1 MAALKVL
8 NFGNRKEQ
16 DRPVFT
22 TSKNGRWIDYGKDN
36 NYPAY
41 LLDVFHNK
49 SNKHKAII
57 SKKVDMTTGNGI
69 VAPITTALQEF
80 SKNKWNNS
88 DLEQIAI
95 RLNYDL
101 EIMNG
106 FSLFVKWSIDGQKV
120 VEVEWLPFH
129 KCRLSECEQYILV
142 SKDWSNTRKND
153 NKPVTYKRFD
163 ARQTSEFKTQI
174 FYHVELSNG
183 IDYYPLPYY
192 SSTLNWIELDFEIS
206 NFHLCGVRNGFSPS
220 FMLNIATGIPT
231 DEDMD
236 LAYRQLERKFAGTSN
251 ANKLLVTYSE
261 GKEQEPSLVPIQMN
275 DSDERFILIHKE
287 MMTEIFI
294 GHSVTSPM
302 LFGIR
307 EAGSLGGKSELLEAL
322 AIFQSTYINGKQS
335 IIEKELNKIAAFAGV
350 TEKIVFADYEIDF
363 TAITDTSDETTI

>member
-1 MAALKVL
+1 MELKIL
-8 NFGNRKEQ
+8 NFDKEVL
-16 DRPVFT
+16 RPEFK
-22 TSKNGRWIDYGKDN
+22 TSKNGKWIEYGVDN

-57 SKKVDMTTGNGI
+57 SKKVDMTSGNGFI
-69 VAPITTALQEF
+69 KPQTAELDAF
-80 SKNKWNNS
+80 IKNKWNSN
-88 DLEQIAI
+88 DLEQISI

-106 FSLFVKWSIDGQKV
+106 FAMFIKWSIDGNRV

-129 KCRLSECEQYILV
+129 KCRLSECETRILV
-142 SKDWSNTRKND
+142 SKDWGNIRKSE
-153 NKPVTYKRFD
+153 NKPVAYPRFNPKSTREKED
-163 ARQTSEFKTQI
+163 KTQVY
-174 FYHVELSNG
+174 YHVELSNG

-192 SSTLNWIELDFEIS
+192 SSTLNWIELDYEIS
-206 NFHLCGVRNGFSPS
+206 NFHLSSTRNGFNPS
-220 FMLNIATGIPT
+220 FMLNVATGIPSP
-231 DEDMD
+231 EDMD
-236 LAYRQLERKFAGTSN
+236 TAYRQLERKFAGTGN
-251 ANKLLVTYSE
+251 ASKMLVTYSE
-261 GKEQEPSLVPIQMN
+261 GKEQEPTLTPIQAN

-287 MMTEIFI
+287 MITEIFI

-322 AIFQSTYINGKQS
+322 AIFQSTYISGKQT

-350 TEKIVFADYEIDF
+350 TEELILKDYSIDF
-363 TAITDTSDETTI
+363 NSITEEIK